1 MSVAQPGFSFTEY
14 KAIILANVLPNL
26 ESVDMKKITSFV
38 MAALTAVSATT
49 AFAGGIEPVAVE
61 PEPEPTVVAG
71 PTSSSS
77 GGLLVL
83 LLLGVT
89 LAAVAGSGTDGTN
102 EETNGE

>member
-1 MSVAQPGFSFTEY
+1 
-14 KAIILANVLPNL
+14 
-26 ESVDMKKITSFV
+26 MKKITSFV

-49 AFAGGIEPVAVE
+49 AFAGGIEPVEVE
-61 PEPEPTVVAG
+61 PMPEAVAG

-89 LAAVAGSGTDGTN
+89 LAAVASGGGTDGTD
-102 EETNGE
+102 ETVE